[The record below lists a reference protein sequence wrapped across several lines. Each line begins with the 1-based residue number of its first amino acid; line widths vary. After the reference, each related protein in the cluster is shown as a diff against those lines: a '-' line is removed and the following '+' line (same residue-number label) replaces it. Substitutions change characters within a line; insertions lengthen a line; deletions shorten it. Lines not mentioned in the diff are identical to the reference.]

1 MSLTNGGAAFA
12 LFILFKDG
20 EEENMKEAT
29 KNTVL
34 RVFQTA
40 QCSSARYIWGVACS
54 AASILLSGLPFYTV
68 YRIVRIFLEASLN
81 DTAVDVSAAW
91 LWAGITVAGI
101 VVGIALSIAGSFI
114 CHSCAFHALYGLRM
128 RILDHMGRLDLGFFT
143 GGQSGAVQKAM
154 SDNIEKMESI
164 IAHDV
169 SNLIGA
175 GLLLASLS
183 ALLFSINVALA
194 LTIVAALALAFII
207 QFSAFGGK
215 RGQKIWTDLNRS
227 STEMDAAF
235 SEYVSGMEE
244 EKIFGRPEAAALRLT
259 SLIEKNRK
267 ILMAYLKRVTP
278 IYGAYKTITLSV
290 PAFLL
295 AVGCVLLYLYPGD
308 HGLMMELLMFLIVGP
323 AVISPLMELVEFGA
337 DLRDLAVR
345 MDQIE
350 GVMKMEPVAEG
361 ACGAPPGPAELAFKD
376 VSFSYQNAADPLR
389 RMALEHVTMHIP
401 AGSFAALV
409 GPSGGGKSTAGQLLA
424 RFWDVESGSICIGGK
439 DIRDYS
445 TKALMDTV
453 AFVFQDTYIFA
464 ESIYDNIAMH
474 RDVTCGEVERAA
486 RAARCHDF
494 IQALPEGYKTRAG
507 DGGHKLSGGEAQR
520 IAIARAMLKNAP
532 IVVLDEAMA
541 FADAENEL
549 ALREGMAGLLKGK
562 TVLMIAHR
570 LYSIRDADIIFVLDG
585 GKLKEQGTHQELLQ
599 KGGLYAHLWAVQNE
613 TENWRMKGGAANVS
627 DDPAVHLS

>member
-1 MSLTNGGAAFA
+1 
-12 LFILFKDG
+12 
-20 EEENMKEAT
+20 MKEAK
-29 KNTVL
+29 KNAVL

-40 QCSSARYIWGVACS
+40 RCSSARYIIGVACS
-54 AASILLSGLPFYTV
+54 SVSILLSGVPFYTI
-68 YRIVRIFLEASLN
+68 YQIVRIFLEASLN
-81 DTAVDVSAAW
+81 NTAVDVSAAW
-91 LWAGITVAGI
+91 LWAGITLASIVIGI
-101 VVGIALSIAGSFI
+101 VLSIIGSFI

-128 RILDHMGRLDLGFFT
+128 RILNHMGRLNLGFFT
-143 GGQSGAVQKAM
+143 GGQSGAVQKTM
-154 SDNIEKMESI
+154 NDNIEKMENI

-175 GLLLASLS
+175 SLLLVSLS
-183 ALLFSINVALA
+183 VLLFSINVPLA
-194 LTIVAALALAFII
+194 LTIIAALVLAFII

-227 STEMDAAF
+227 STELDAAF

-244 EKIFGRPEAAALRLT
+244 EKIFGKPETAALRLT
-259 SLIEKNRK
+259 NLIEKNRK
-267 ILMAYLKRVTP
+267 SLMAYLKRVTP

-290 PAFLL
+290 LAFLL
-295 AVGCVLLYLYPGD
+295 AVGCVLLYLNPGN

-337 DLRDLAVR
+337 DLRNLAVR

-350 GVMKMEPVAEG
+350 GVMKMEPITEG
-361 ACGAPPGPAELAFKD
+361 ACDTPPVSAELSFQD
-376 VSFSYQNAADPLR
+376 VSFSYQKAADPLR

-424 RFWDVESGSICIGGK
+424 RFWDVESGSISIGGK

-445 TKALMDTV
+445 TKALMNTV

-464 ESIYDNIAMH
+464 ESVYDNIAMH
-474 RDVTCGEVERAA
+474 QNVTQEAVEYAA
-486 RAARCHDF
+486 KAARCHDF
-494 IQALPEGYKTRAG
+494 IQALPEGYHTKLG

-520 IAIARAMLKNAP
+520 IAIARAILKNTP

-541 FADAENEL
+541 FTDAENEL
-549 ALREGMAGLLKGK
+549 ALREGMAELLKGK

-570 LYSIRDADIIFVLDG
+570 LYSIQDADMIFVLENG
-585 GKLKEQGTHQELLQ
+585 RLKESGTHKDLLQ
-599 KGGLYAHLWAVQNE
+599 KHGLYAHLWDIQNE
-613 TENWRMKGGAANVS
+613 TESWRMKGGAVHVS
-627 DDPAVHLS
+627 DNPAIHLP

>member
-1 MSLTNGGAAFA
+1 
-12 LFILFKDG
+12 
-20 EEENMKEAT
+20 MKEAT
-29 KNTVL
+29 KSTVL

-54 AASILLSGLPFYTV
+54 AVSILLSGLPFYTV

-183 ALLFSINVALA
+183 VLLFSINVPLA

-267 ILMAYLKRVTP
+267 NLMAYLKRVTP

-295 AVGCVLLYLYPGD
+295 AVGCVLLYLDPGD

-345 MDQIE
+345 IDQIE

-424 RFWDVESGSICIGGK
+424 RFWDVESGSISIG
-439 DIRDYS
+439 
-445 TKALMDTV
+445 
-453 AFVFQDTYIFA
+453 
-464 ESIYDNIAMH
+464 
-474 RDVTCGEVERAA
+474 
-486 RAARCHDF
+486 
-494 IQALPEGYKTRAG
+494 
-507 DGGHKLSGGEAQR
+507 
-520 IAIARAMLKNAP
+520 
-532 IVVLDEAMA
+532 
-541 FADAENEL
+541 
-549 ALREGMAGLLKGK
+549 
-562 TVLMIAHR
+562 
-570 LYSIRDADIIFVLDG
+570 
-585 GKLKEQGTHQELLQ
+585 
-599 KGGLYAHLWAVQNE
+599 
-613 TENWRMKGGAANVS
+613 
-627 DDPAVHLS
+627 

>member
-1 MSLTNGGAAFA
+1 
-12 LFILFKDG
+12 
-20 EEENMKEAT
+20 MKET
-29 KNTVL
+29 KKNAVL

-40 QCSSARYIWGVACS
+40 RCSSARYIIGVACS
-54 AASILLSGLPFYTV
+54 SVSILLSGVPFYTI
-68 YRIVRIFLEASLN
+68 YQIVRIFLEASLN
-81 DTAVDVSAAW
+81 NTAVDVSAAW
-91 LWAGITVAGI
+91 LWAGITLASIAVGI
-101 VVGIALSIAGSFI
+101 VLSIIGSFV
-114 CHSCAFHALYGLRM
+114 CHSCAFHALYDLRM
-128 RILDHMGRLDLGFFT
+128 RILNHMGRLNLGFFT
-143 GGQSGAVQKAM
+143 GGQSGAVQKTM
-154 SDNIEKMESI
+154 NDNIEKMENI

-175 GLLLASLS
+175 GLLLVSLS
-183 ALLFSINVALA
+183 ALLFSINVPLA
-194 LTIVAALALAFII
+194 LTIAAALVLAFII

-227 STEMDAAF
+227 STELDAAF

-244 EKIFGRPEAAALRLT
+244 EKIFGKPEAAALRLT
-259 SLIEKNRK
+259 NLIEKNQK
-267 ILMAYLKRVTP
+267 SMMVYLKRVTP

-290 PAFLL
+290 LAFIL
-295 AVGCVLLYLYPGD
+295 ATGCVLLYLNPGN
-308 HGLMMELLMFLIVGP
+308 HNLMMELLMFLIVGP

-337 DLRDLAVR
+337 DLRNLAVR

-350 GVMKMEPVAEG
+350 DVMKMEPITEG
-361 ACGAPPGPAELAFKD
+361 ACDTPPVSAELTFQD
-376 VSFSYQNAADPLR
+376 VSFSYQKAADPLR

-424 RFWDVESGSICIGGK
+424 RFWDVESGSISIGGK

-445 TKALMDTV
+445 TKALMNTV

-464 ESIYDNIAMH
+464 ESVYDNIAMH
-474 RDVTCGEVERAA
+474 QNVTQEAVEYAA
-486 RAARCHDF
+486 KAARCHDF
-494 IQALPEGYKTRAG
+494 IQALPEGYHTKLG

-520 IAIARAMLKNAP
+520 IAIARAILKNAP

-549 ALREGMAGLLKGK
+549 ALREGMAELLKGK

-570 LYSIRDADIIFVLDG
+570 LYSIQDADMIFVLENG
-585 GKLKEQGTHQELLQ
+585 RLKESGTHKDLLQ
-599 KGGLYAHLWAVQNE
+599 KHGLYAHLWDIQNE
-613 TENWRMKGGAANVS
+613 TESWRMKGGTAHVS
-627 DDPAVHLS
+627 DNPAIHLP

>member
-1 MSLTNGGAAFA
+1 
-12 LFILFKDG
+12 
-20 EEENMKEAT
+20 MKET
-29 KNTVL
+29 KKNAVL

-40 QCSSARYIWGVACS
+40 QCSSARYIWGVVCS
-54 AASILLSGLPFYTV
+54 SVSILLSGVPFYTI

-81 DTAVDVSAAW
+81 NTAVDISAVW
-91 LWAGITVAGI
+91 MWAGITLASIVMGI
-101 VVGIALSIAGSFI
+101 VLSIIGSFV

-128 RILDHMGRLDLGFFT
+128 RILNHMGRLNLGFFT

-154 SDNIEKMESI
+154 NDNIEKMENI

-175 GLLLASLS
+175 GLLLVSLS
-183 ALLFSINVALA
+183 VLLFSINIPLA
-194 LTIVAALALAFII
+194 LTIVAALVLAFII

-227 STEMDAAF
+227 STELDAAF

-244 EKIFGRPEAAALRLT
+244 EKIFGKPEAAALRLT

-267 ILMAYLKRVTP
+267 SLMAYLKRVTP

-290 PAFLL
+290 LAFLL
-295 AVGCVLLYLYPGD
+295 AVGCVLLYLNPGN

-337 DLRDLAVR
+337 DLRNLAVR

-350 GVMKMEPVAEG
+350 DIMKMEPMAEG
-361 ACGAPPGPAELAFKD
+361 TYDTTPVSAELIFQD
-376 VSFSYQNAADPLR
+376 VSFSYQKAADPLR
-389 RMALEHVTMHIP
+389 RMALNHVTMHIP

-424 RFWDVESGSICIGGK
+424 RFWDVESGSILLGGK

-464 ESIYDNIAMH
+464 ESVYDNIAMH
-474 RDVTCGEVERAA
+474 QNVTREEVERAA
-486 RAARCHDF
+486 KAARCHDF
-494 IQALPEGYKTRAG
+494 IQALPEGYRTRLG
-507 DGGHKLSGGEAQR
+507 DGGHTLSGGEAQR
-520 IAIARAMLKNAP
+520 IAIARAILKNAP

-549 ALREGMAGLLKGK
+549 ALREGMAELLRGK

-570 LYSIRDADIIFVLDG
+570 LYSVQDADMIFVLENG
-585 GKLKEQGTHQELLQ
+585 RLKESGTHKDLLQ
-599 KGGLYAHLWAVQNE
+599 KHGLYAHLWDIQNE
-613 TENWRMKGGAANVS
+613 TENWRMKGGAAYVS
-627 DDPAVHLS
+627 DNPAIHLS

>member
-1 MSLTNGGAAFA
+1 
-12 LFILFKDG
+12 
-20 EEENMKEAT
+20 MKET
-29 KNTVL
+29 KKNAVL

-54 AASILLSGLPFYTV
+54 SVSILLSGVPFYTI
-68 YRIVRIFLEASLN
+68 YQIVRIFLEASLN
-81 DTAVDVSAAW
+81 NTAVDVSAAW
-91 LWAGITVAGI
+91 LWAGITLASI
-101 VVGIALSIAGSFI
+101 VIGIALSITGSFI

-128 RILDHMGRLDLGFFT
+128 RILNHMGRLNLGFFT
-143 GGQSGAVQKAM
+143 GGQSGAVQKTM
-154 SDNIEKMESI
+154 NDNIEKMENI

-175 GLLLASLS
+175 SLLLVSLS
-183 ALLFSINVALA
+183 VLLFSINVPLA
-194 LTIVAALALAFII
+194 LTIIAALVLAFII

-227 STEMDAAF
+227 STELDAAF

-244 EKIFGRPEAAALRLT
+244 EKIFGKPETAALRLT
-259 SLIEKNRK
+259 NLIEKNRK
-267 ILMAYLKRVTP
+267 SLMAYLKRVTP

-290 PAFLL
+290 LAFLL
-295 AVGCVLLYLYPGD
+295 AVGCVLLYLNPGN

-337 DLRDLAVR
+337 DLRNLAVR

-350 GVMKMEPVAEG
+350 GVMKMEPITEG
-361 ACGAPPGPAELAFKD
+361 ACDTPPVSAELSFQD
-376 VSFSYQNAADPLR
+376 VSFSYQKAADPLR

-424 RFWDVESGSICIGGK
+424 RFWDVDSGSISIGGK

-445 TKALMDTV
+445 TKALMNTV

-464 ESIYDNIAMH
+464 ESVYDNIAMYQN
-474 RDVTCGEVERAA
+474 VTQEAVEYAA
-486 RAARCHDF
+486 KAARCHDF
-494 IQALPEGYKTRAG
+494 IQALPKGYHTKLG

-520 IAIARAMLKNAP
+520 IAIARAILKNTP

-541 FADAENEL
+541 FTDAENEL
-549 ALREGMAGLLKGK
+549 ALREGMAELLKGK

-570 LYSIRDADIIFVLDG
+570 LYSIQDADMIFVLENG
-585 GKLKEQGTHQELLQ
+585 RLKESGTHKDLIQ
-599 KGGLYAHLWAVQNE
+599 KHGLYAHLWDIQNE
-613 TENWRMKGGAANVS
+613 TESWRMKGGAVYVS
-627 DDPAVHLS
+627 DNPAIHLP

>member
-1 MSLTNGGAAFA
+1 
-12 LFILFKDG
+12 
-20 EEENMKEAT
+20 MKET
-29 KNTVL
+29 KKNAVL

-40 QCSSARYIWGVACS
+40 QCSSARYIWGVVCS
-54 AASILLSGLPFYTV
+54 SVSILLSGVPFYTI

-81 DTAVDVSAAW
+81 NTAVDISAVW
-91 LWAGITVAGI
+91 MWAGITLASIVMGI
-101 VVGIALSIAGSFI
+101 VLSIIGSFV

-128 RILDHMGRLDLGFFT
+128 RILNHMGRLNLGFFT

-154 SDNIEKMESI
+154 NDNIEKMENI

-175 GLLLASLS
+175 GLLLVSLS
-183 ALLFSINVALA
+183 VLLFSINIPLA
-194 LTIVAALALAFII
+194 LTIVAALVLAFII

-227 STEMDAAF
+227 STELDAAF

-244 EKIFGRPEAAALRLT
+244 EKIFGKPEAAALRLT

-267 ILMAYLKRVTP
+267 SLMAYLKRVTP

-290 PAFLL
+290 LAFLL
-295 AVGCVLLYLYPGD
+295 AVGCVLLYLNPGN

-337 DLRDLAVR
+337 DLRNLAVR

-350 GVMKMEPVAEG
+350 DIMKMEPMAEG
-361 ACGAPPGPAELAFKD
+361 TYDTTPVSAELIFQD
-376 VSFSYQNAADPLR
+376 VSFSYQKAADPLR
-389 RMALEHVTMHIP
+389 RMALNHVTMHIP

-424 RFWDVESGSICIGGK
+424 RFWDVESGSILLGGK

-445 TKALMDTV
+445 TKALMDKV

-464 ESIYDNIAMH
+464 ESVYDNIAMH
-474 RDVTCGEVERAA
+474 QNVTREEVERAA
-486 RAARCHDF
+486 KAARCHDF
-494 IQALPEGYKTRAG
+494 IQALPEGYRTRLG
-507 DGGHKLSGGEAQR
+507 DGGHTLSGGEAQR
-520 IAIARAMLKNAP
+520 IAIARAILKNAP

-549 ALREGMAGLLKGK
+549 ALREGMAELLRGK

-570 LYSIRDADIIFVLDG
+570 LYSVQDADMIFVLENG
-585 GKLKEQGTHQELLQ
+585 RLKESGTHKDLLQ
-599 KGGLYAHLWAVQNE
+599 KHGLYAHLWDIQNE
-613 TENWRMKGGAANVS
+613 TENWRMKGGAAYVS
-627 DDPAVHLS
+627 DNPAIHLS

>member
-1 MSLTNGGAAFA
+1 
-12 LFILFKDG
+12 
-20 EEENMKEAT
+20 MKEIK
-29 KNTVL
+29 KNAVL

-40 QCSSARYIWGVACS
+40 RCSSARYIIGVACS
-54 AASILLSGLPFYTV
+54 SASILLSGVPFYTI
-68 YRIVRIFLEASLN
+68 YQIVRIFLEASLN
-81 DTAVDVSAAW
+81 NTAVDVSAAW
-91 LWAGITVAGI
+91 LWAGITLASIAVGI
-101 VVGIALSIAGSFI
+101 VLSIIGSFV
-114 CHSCAFHALYGLRM
+114 CHSCAFHALYDLRM
-128 RILDHMGRLDLGFFT
+128 RILNHMGRLNLGFFT
-143 GGQSGAVQKAM
+143 GGQSGAVQKTM
-154 SDNIEKMESI
+154 NDNIEKMENI

-175 GLLLASLS
+175 GLLLVSLS
-183 ALLFSINVALA
+183 ALLFSINVPLA
-194 LTIVAALALAFII
+194 LTIAAALVLAFII

-227 STEMDAAF
+227 STELDAAF

-244 EKIFGRPEAAALRLT
+244 EKIFGKPEAAALRLT
-259 SLIEKNRK
+259 NLIEKNRK
-267 ILMAYLKRVTP
+267 SMMAYLKRVTP

-290 PAFLL
+290 LAFIL
-295 AVGCVLLYLYPGD
+295 ATGCVLLYLNPGN
-308 HGLMMELLMFLIVGP
+308 HNLMMELLMFLIVGP

-337 DLRDLAVR
+337 DLRNLAVR

-350 GVMKMEPVAEG
+350 DVMKMEPITEG
-361 ACGAPPGPAELAFKD
+361 ACDTPPVSAELTFQD
-376 VSFSYQNAADPLR
+376 VSFSYQKAADPLR

-424 RFWDVESGSICIGGK
+424 RFWDVESGSISIGGK

-445 TKALMDTV
+445 TKALMNTV

-464 ESIYDNIAMH
+464 ESVYDNIAMH
-474 RDVTCGEVERAA
+474 QNVTQEAVEYAA
-486 RAARCHDF
+486 KAARCHDF
-494 IQALPEGYKTRAG
+494 IQALPEGYHTKLG

-520 IAIARAMLKNAP
+520 IAIARAILKNAP

-549 ALREGMAGLLKGK
+549 ALREGMAELLKGK

-570 LYSIRDADIIFVLDG
+570 LYSIRDADMIFVLENG
-585 GKLKEQGTHQELLQ
+585 RLKESGTHKDLLQ
-599 KGGLYAHLWAVQNE
+599 KHGLYAHLWDIQNE
-613 TENWRMKGGAANVS
+613 TESWRMKGGTAHVS
-627 DDPAVHLS
+627 DNPAIHLP

>member
-1 MSLTNGGAAFA
+1 MAG
-12 LFILFKDG
+12 
-20 EEENMKEAT
+20 T
-29 KNTVL
+29 KKNAVL

-40 QCSSARYIWGVACS
+40 QCSSARYIIGVVCS
-54 AASILLSGLPFYTV
+54 SVSILLSGVPFYTI
-68 YRIVRIFLEASLN
+68 YQIVRIFLEASLN

-91 LWAGITVAGI
+91 LWAGITLASI
-101 VVGIALSIAGSFI
+101 VIGIALSIIGSFV
-114 CHSCAFHALYGLRM
+114 CHSCAFGALYDLRM
-128 RILDHMGRLDLGFFT
+128 SILNHMGRLNLGFFT
-143 GGQSGAVQKAM
+143 GGQSGAVQKTM
-154 SDNIEKMESI
+154 NDNIEKMENM

-175 GLLLASLS
+175 GLLLVSLS
-183 ALLFSINVALA
+183 VLLFSINVPLA
-194 LTIVAALALAFII
+194 VAIVAALTLAFII

-227 STEMDAAF
+227 STELDAAF

-244 EKIFGRPEAAALRLT
+244 EKIFGKPETAALRLT
-259 SLIEKNRK
+259 GLIEKNRK
-267 ILMAYLKRVTP
+267 SLMAYLKRVTP

-290 PAFLL
+290 LAFLL
-295 AVGCVLLYLYPGD
+295 AVGCVLLYLNPGD

-337 DLRDLAVR
+337 DLRNLAVR

-350 GVMKMEPVAEG
+350 DVMKMEPMAEG
-361 ACGAPPGPAELAFKD
+361 AFDTPPVSAELAFQD
-376 VSFSYQNAADPLR
+376 VSFSYQKAADPLR

-424 RFWDVESGSICIGGK
+424 RFWDVESGSISIGGR

-445 TKALMDTV
+445 VRALMDAV
-453 AFVFQDTYIFA
+453 AFVFQDTYLFA
-464 ESIYDNIAMH
+464 ESAYDNIAMH
-474 RDVTCGEVERAA
+474 RAVTREEVERAA
-486 RAARCHDF
+486 KAARCHDF
-494 IQALPEGYKTRAG
+494 IQALPEGYHTKLG

-549 ALREGMAGLLKGK
+549 ALREGMAELLKGK

-570 LYSIRDADIIFVLDG
+570 LYSIQDADMIFVLEG
-585 GKLKEQGTHQELLQ
+585 GKLKEQGTHRELLQ
-599 KGGLYAHLWAVQNE
+599 KDGLYAHLWDIQNE
-613 TENWRMKGGAANVS
+613 TDNWRMKGGAAH
-627 DDPAVHLS
+627 A

>member
-1 MSLTNGGAAFA
+1 MAG
-12 LFILFKDG
+12 
-20 EEENMKEAT
+20 T
-29 KNTVL
+29 KKNAVL

-40 QCSSARYIWGVACS
+40 QCSSARYIIGVVCS
-54 AASILLSGLPFYTV
+54 SVSILLSGVPFYTI
-68 YRIVRIFLEASLN
+68 YQIVRIFLEASLN

-91 LWAGITVAGI
+91 LWAGITLASI
-101 VVGIALSIAGSFI
+101 VIGIALSIIGSFV
-114 CHSCAFHALYGLRM
+114 CHSCAFGALYDLRM
-128 RILDHMGRLDLGFFT
+128 SILNHMGRLNLGFFT
-143 GGQSGAVQKAM
+143 GGQSGAVQKTM
-154 SDNIEKMESI
+154 NDNIEKMENM

-175 GLLLASLS
+175 GLLLVSLS
-183 ALLFSINVALA
+183 VLLFSINVPLA
-194 LTIVAALALAFII
+194 VAIVAALTLAFII

-227 STEMDAAF
+227 STELDAAF

-244 EKIFGRPEAAALRLT
+244 EKIFGKPETAALRLT
-259 SLIEKNRK
+259 GLIEKNRK
-267 ILMAYLKRVTP
+267 SLMAYLKRVTP

-290 PAFLL
+290 LAFLL
-295 AVGCVLLYLYPGD
+295 AVGCVLLYLNPGD

-337 DLRDLAVR
+337 DLRNLAVR

-350 GVMKMEPVAEG
+350 DVMKMEPMAEG
-361 ACGAPPGPAELAFKD
+361 AFDTPPVSAELAFQD
-376 VSFSYQNAADPLR
+376 VSFSYQKAADPLR

-424 RFWDVESGSICIGGK
+424 RFWDVESGSISIGGR

-445 TKALMDTV
+445 VRALMDAV
-453 AFVFQDTYIFA
+453 AFVFQDTYLFA
-464 ESIYDNIAMH
+464 ESAYDNIAMH
-474 RDVTCGEVERAA
+474 RAVTREEVERAA
-486 RAARCHDF
+486 KAARCHDF
-494 IQALPEGYKTRAG
+494 IQALPKGYHTKLG

-549 ALREGMAGLLKGK
+549 ALREGMAELLKGK

-570 LYSIRDADIIFVLDG
+570 LYSIQDADMIFVLEG
-585 GKLKEQGTHQELLQ
+585 GKLKEQGTHRELLQ
-599 KGGLYAHLWAVQNE
+599 KDGLYAHLWDIQNE
-613 TENWRMKGGAANVS
+613 TDNWRMKGGAAH
-627 DDPAVHLS
+627 A

>member
-1 MSLTNGGAAFA
+1 
-12 LFILFKDG
+12 
-20 EEENMKEAT
+20 MKET
-29 KNTVL
+29 KKNAVL

-40 QCSSARYIWGVACS
+40 QCSSARYIWGVVCS
-54 AASILLSGLPFYTV
+54 SVSILLSGVPFYTI

-81 DTAVDVSAAW
+81 NTAVDISAVW
-91 LWAGITVAGI
+91 MWAGITLASIVMGI
-101 VVGIALSIAGSFI
+101 VLSIIGSFV

-128 RILDHMGRLDLGFFT
+128 RILNHMGRLNLGFFT
-143 GGQSGAVQKAM
+143 GGQSGAVQKTM
-154 SDNIEKMESI
+154 NDNIEKMENI

-175 GLLLASLS
+175 GLLLVSLS
-183 ALLFSINVALA
+183 VLLFSINIPLA
-194 LTIVAALALAFII
+194 LTIVAALVLAFII

-227 STEMDAAF
+227 STELDAAF

-244 EKIFGRPEAAALRLT
+244 EKIFGKPEAAALRLT

-267 ILMAYLKRVTP
+267 SLMAYLKRVTP

-290 PAFLL
+290 LAFLL
-295 AVGCVLLYLYPGD
+295 AVGCVLLYLNPGN

-337 DLRDLAVR
+337 DLRNLAVR

-350 GVMKMEPVAEG
+350 DIMKMEPMAEG
-361 ACGAPPGPAELAFKD
+361 TYDTTPVSAELIFQD
-376 VSFSYQNAADPLR
+376 VSFSYQKAADPLR
-389 RMALEHVTMHIP
+389 RMALNHVTMHIP

-424 RFWDVESGSICIGGK
+424 RFWDVESGSILLGGK

-464 ESIYDNIAMH
+464 ESVYDNIAMH
-474 RDVTCGEVERAA
+474 QNVTREEVERAA
-486 RAARCHDF
+486 KAARCHDF
-494 IQALPEGYKTRAG
+494 IQALPEGYRTRLG
-507 DGGHKLSGGEAQR
+507 DGGHTLSGGEAQR
-520 IAIARAMLKNAP
+520 IAIARAILKNAP

-549 ALREGMAGLLKGK
+549 ALREGMAELLRGK

-570 LYSIRDADIIFVLDG
+570 LYSVQDADMIFVLENG
-585 GKLKEQGTHQELLQ
+585 RLKESGTHKDLLQ
-599 KGGLYAHLWAVQNE
+599 KHGLYAHLWDIQNE
-613 TENWRMKGGAANVS
+613 TENWRMKGGAAYVS
-627 DDPAVHLS
+627 DNPAIHLS

>member
-1 MSLTNGGAAFA
+1 MLTNGGAAFA

-20 EEENMKEAT
+20 EEENMKDAT
-29 KNTVL
+29 KNTVP

-40 QCSSARYIWGVACS
+40 ECSSARYIWGVACS
-54 AASILLSGLPFYTV
+54 AVSILLSGLPFYTV

-81 DTAVDVSAAW
+81 DTAVDASAAW

-175 GLLLASLS
+175 GLLLVSLS
-183 ALLFSINVALA
+183 ALLFSINVPLA
-194 LTIVAALALAFII
+194 LTIVAALALASII

-267 ILMAYLKRVTP
+267 NLMAYLKRVTP

-295 AVGCVLLYLYPGD
+295 AVGCVLLYLDPGD

-345 MDQIE
+345 IDQIE

-389 RMALEHVTMHIP
+389 RMALEHVTMRIP

-486 RAARCHDF
+486 KAARCHDF
-494 IQALPEGYKTRAG
+494 IQALPEGYKTRVG

-520 IAIARAMLKNAP
+520 IAIARAMLKNSP

-627 DDPAVHLS
+627 DGPAVHLS

>member
-1 MSLTNGGAAFA
+1 MLTNGGAAFA

-20 EEENMKEAT
+20 EEENMKDAT

-54 AASILLSGLPFYTV
+54 AVSILLSGLPFYTV

-128 RILDHMGRLDLGFFT
+128 RILEHMGRLDLGFFT

-175 GLLLASLS
+175 GLLLVSLS
-183 ALLFSINVALA
+183 ALLFSINVPLA

-267 ILMAYLKRVTP
+267 NLMAYLKRVTP

-295 AVGCVLLYLYPGD
+295 AVGCVLLYLDPGD

-345 MDQIE
+345 IDQIE

-486 RAARCHDF
+486 KAARCHDF
-494 IQALPEGYKTRAG
+494 IQALPEGYKTRVG

-520 IAIARAMLKNAP
+520 IAIARAMLKNSP

-599 KGGLYAHLWAVQNE
+599 KGGLYAHLWALQNE

-627 DDPAVHLS
+627 DGPAVHLS

>member
-1 MSLTNGGAAFA
+1 
-12 LFILFKDG
+12 
-20 EEENMKEAT
+20 MKET
-29 KNTVL
+29 KKNAVL

-54 AASILLSGLPFYTV
+54 SVSILLSGVPFYTI
-68 YRIVRIFLEASLN
+68 YQIVRIFLEASLN
-81 DTAVDVSAAW
+81 NTAVDVSAAW
-91 LWAGITVAGI
+91 LWAGITLASI
-101 VVGIALSIAGSFI
+101 VVGIVLSIIGSFI

-128 RILDHMGRLDLGFFT
+128 RILNHMGRLNLGFFT
-143 GGQSGAVQKAM
+143 GGQSGAVQKTM
-154 SDNIEKMESI
+154 NDNIEKMENI

-175 GLLLASLS
+175 GLLLVSLS
-183 ALLFSINVALA
+183 VLLFSINVPLA
-194 LTIVAALALAFII
+194 LTIIAALVLAFII

-227 STEMDAAF
+227 STELDAAF

-244 EKIFGRPEAAALRLT
+244 EKIFGKPETAALRLT
-259 SLIEKNRK
+259 NLIEKNRK
-267 ILMAYLKRVTP
+267 SLMAYLKRVTP

-290 PAFLL
+290 LALLL
-295 AVGCVLLYLYPGD
+295 AVGCVLLYLNPGD
-308 HGLMMELLMFLIVGP
+308 HSLMMELLMFLIVGP

-337 DLRDLAVR
+337 DLRNLAVR

-350 GVMKMEPVAEG
+350 DVMKMEPIAEG
-361 ACGAPPGPAELAFKD
+361 TCDTPPVSAELSFQD
-376 VSFSYQNAADPLR
+376 VSFSYQKAADPLR

-424 RFWDVESGSICIGGK
+424 RFWDVDSGSISIGGK

-445 TKALMDTV
+445 TKALMNTV

-464 ESIYDNIAMH
+464 ESVYDNIAMH
-474 RDVTCGEVERAA
+474 QNVTQEAVEYAA
-486 RAARCHDF
+486 KAARCHDF
-494 IQALPEGYKTRAG
+494 IQALPEGYHTKLG

-520 IAIARAMLKNAP
+520 IAIARAILKNAP
-532 IVVLDEAMA
+532 IVVLDEALA
-541 FADAENEL
+541 FTDAENEL
-549 ALREGMAGLLKGK
+549 ALREGMAELLKGK

-570 LYSIRDADIIFVLDG
+570 LYSIQDADMIFVLENG
-585 GKLKEQGTHQELLQ
+585 RLKESGTHKDLLQ
-599 KGGLYAHLWAVQNE
+599 KHGLYAHLWDIQNE
-613 TENWRMKGGAANVS
+613 TESWRMKGGAVHVS
-627 DDPAVHLS
+627 DNPAIHLP

>member
-1 MSLTNGGAAFA
+1 
-12 LFILFKDG
+12 
-20 EEENMKEAT
+20 MKET
-29 KNTVL
+29 KKNAVL

-40 QCSSARYIWGVACS
+40 RCSSARYIIGVACS
-54 AASILLSGLPFYTV
+54 FVSILLSGVPFYTI
-68 YRIVRIFLEASLN
+68 YQIVRIFLEASLN
-81 DTAVDVSAAW
+81 NTAVDVSAAW
-91 LWAGITVAGI
+91 LWAGITLASIAVGI
-101 VVGIALSIAGSFI
+101 VLSIIGSFV

-128 RILDHMGRLDLGFFT
+128 RILNHMGRLNLGFFT
-143 GGQSGAVQKAM
+143 GGQSGAVQKTM
-154 SDNIEKMESI
+154 NDNIEKMENI

-175 GLLLASLS
+175 GLLLVSLS
-183 ALLFSINVALA
+183 ALLFSINVPLA
-194 LTIVAALALAFII
+194 LTIVAALVLAFII

-227 STEMDAAF
+227 STELDAAF

-259 SLIEKNRK
+259 NLIEKNRK
-267 ILMAYLKRVTP
+267 SMMAYLKRVTP

-290 PAFLL
+290 LAFLL
-295 AVGCVLLYLYPGD
+295 AVGCVLLYLNPGN

-337 DLRDLAVR
+337 DLRNLAVR

-350 GVMKMEPVAEG
+350 DVMKMEPITEG
-361 ACGAPPGPAELAFKD
+361 VCDIPPVSAELSFQD
-376 VSFSYQNAADPLR
+376 VSFSYQKAADPLR

-424 RFWDVESGSICIGGK
+424 RFWDVESGSISIGRK

-445 TKALMDTV
+445 TKALMNTV

-464 ESIYDNIAMH
+464 ESVYDNIAMH
-474 RDVTCGEVERAA
+474 QNVTQEAVEYAA
-486 RAARCHDF
+486 KAARCHDF
-494 IQALPEGYKTRAG
+494 IQALPEGYHTKLG

-520 IAIARAMLKNAP
+520 IAIARAILKNAP

-541 FADAENEL
+541 FTDAENEL
-549 ALREGMAGLLKGK
+549 ALREGMAELLKGK

-570 LYSIRDADIIFVLDG
+570 LYSIQDADMIFVLENG
-585 GKLKEQGTHQELLQ
+585 RLKESGTHKDLLQ
-599 KGGLYAHLWAVQNE
+599 KHGLYAHLWDIQNE
-613 TENWRMKGGAANVS
+613 TESWRMKGGAVHVS
-627 DDPAVHLS
+627 DNPAIHLP

>member
-1 MSLTNGGAAFA
+1 MLTNGGAAFA

-20 EEENMKEAT
+20 EEENMKDAT

-54 AASILLSGLPFYTV
+54 AVSILLSGLPFYTV

-81 DTAVDVSAAW
+81 DAAVNVSAAS

-175 GLLLASLS
+175 GLLLVSLS
-183 ALLFSINVALA
+183 VLLFSINVPLA

-267 ILMAYLKRVTP
+267 SLMAYLKRVTP

-295 AVGCVLLYLYPGD
+295 AVGCVLLYLDPGD

-389 RMALEHVTMHIP
+389 RMALEHVTMRIP

-486 RAARCHDF
+486 KAARCHDF
-494 IQALPEGYKTRAG
+494 IQALPEGYKTRVG

-520 IAIARAMLKNAP
+520 IAIARAMLKNSP

>member
-1 MSLTNGGAAFA
+1 MLTNGAAFA

-20 EEENMKEAT
+20 EEENMKDAT

-54 AASILLSGLPFYTV
+54 AVSILLSGLPFYTV

-169 SNLIGA
+169 SNIIGA

-183 ALLFSINVALA
+183 VLLFSINVPLA

-267 ILMAYLKRVTP
+267 SLMAYLKRVTP

-295 AVGCVLLYLYPGD
+295 AVGCVLLYLDPGD

-345 MDQIE
+345 IDQIE

-424 RFWDVESGSICIGGK
+424 RFWDVESGSISIGGK

-486 RAARCHDF
+486 KAARCHDF

-520 IAIARAMLKNAP
+520 IAIARAMLKNSP